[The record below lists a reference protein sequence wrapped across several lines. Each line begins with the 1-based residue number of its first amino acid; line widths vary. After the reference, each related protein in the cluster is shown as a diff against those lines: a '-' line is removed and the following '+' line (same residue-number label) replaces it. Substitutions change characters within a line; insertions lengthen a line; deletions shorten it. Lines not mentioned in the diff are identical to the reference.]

1 MEFVDE
7 YALCEYAAC
16 VHMDSGGSYPLR
28 IDKRGPLYVATV
40 PGLNTGLHV
49 ADSWIWGLSG
59 ESVPSIVFAGTREQ
73 MRVFL
78 TARLFRRVWGMDK

>member
-1 MEFVDE
+1 MEFDE
-7 YALCEYAAC
+7 YDFGDYAAC
-16 VHMDSGGSYPLR
+16 VHMDSGGSYPFR
-28 IDKRGPLYVATV
+28 IDKYGPLYVATM

-49 ADSWIWGLSG
+49 ADSWIWGPSG

-78 TARLFRRVWGMDK
+78 TARLFRRVWRMDQ